1 MEVAQNELDKHIGR
15 PDSRILDYFKATDTA
30 GASVTTPWCAAFV
43 SYCLESAGIKIPAHE
58 FAAAGIWSCWGR
70 PVGAPQGPISLGAI
84 VVVSPTSETHVAG
97 HVAFCAGED
106 PNNNSRILLLGGNQG
121 STHIVKI
128 SSFPRS
134 CVLAIRW
141 PEDFASPTAGS
152 AASGGPASPAAGGG
166 AAGVEIPMGD
176 VGDVAI
182 GVFTSNDWNRYCN
195 VLGKRESSNNYAAV
209 NRLGYSGRWQ
219 FGALALADGGYVR
232 RGCSLGQL
240 VNPRSW
246 TGKDGIQSRADWCS
260 SPQVQNKAM
269 LEYTRRNYVQLK
281 KLRVVE
287 LDDAERRARGIFG
300 RRAPRWGRRSGGSAQ
315 QRPLPARRERSHL
328 EAVFRSSLERA
339 QELDS
344 SRQEIE

>member
-1 MEVAQNELDKHIGR
+1 M
-15 PDSRILDYFKATDTA
+15 
-30 GASVTTPWCAAFV
+30 
-43 SYCLESAGIKIPAHE
+43 
-58 FAAAGIWSCWGR
+58 
-70 PVGAPQGPISLGAI
+70 
-84 VVVSPTSETHVAG
+84 AG

-141 PEDFASPTAGS
+141 PEDSASPTAGS

-195 VLGKRESSNNYAAV
+195 VLGKRELSNNYAAV